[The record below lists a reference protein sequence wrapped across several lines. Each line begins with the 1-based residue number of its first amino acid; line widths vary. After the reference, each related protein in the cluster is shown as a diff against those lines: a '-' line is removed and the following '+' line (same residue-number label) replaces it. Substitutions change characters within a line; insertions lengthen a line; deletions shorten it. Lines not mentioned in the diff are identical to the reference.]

1 MRVEDSA
8 FWITAGLMALAI
20 LYPASMSIYIA
31 FTEAGNFSLGGFRRI
46 LAHPSVG
53 REVVTTIVFA
63 AGATLGA
70 AAIGVPLAWI
80 NARTD
85 VPGRR
90 FLEILCVV
98 PLFISAFVG
107 AMAWRLLLVPRA
119 GMVSRTLTDWGYP
132 PEWLPNVYSLT
143 SMIII
148 QSIFYSPFM
157 YLYAVASL
165 RQMDPSL
172 EEVARIH
179 GAKPLQTLWRITLS
193 VNGPALLSGMVL
205 VFVFTVG
212 TLEIPLALGI
222 PGGNYVLAT
231 RIWTLMS
238 DYPQDVTMAAALGI
252 VAILIAAAGIWVQRR
267 ILGERQFTTVTG
279 KGFRAKRVS
288 LGRRRWLAFGIV
300 VAYVLIAVIA
310 PLVVLVLVGLQK
322 FWAGAFDPDLFTLD
336 NFRSVMFEYDV
347 TRRAIVNTMISCTVA
362 ATIAVAL
369 ATILSQTRSRLG
381 EALMGLLVLLP
392 IAIPG
397 AIFGMMVLFAFVRT
411 PIYNTLNIIIFA
423 YVIGY
428 FYLAYRSIYSVRLSI
443 PWRTGAVRS
452 DPRSILVEIIRPDPA
467 AAAEAGDLFRLADDV
482 CRSGTGVF
490 LRDVPVPQRH
500 RSHVRGVL
508 PADGATFRQTCRLHG
523 DPDGN
528 PAAGDDHLP
537 AYQLPAFRHDHRVEP
552 QLRSAPGYAAPSGI
566 RNRSVSM
573 IASTVISTSA
583 PGGPSPVTSISV
595 TGRPIVP
602 EILEALIRSRVVL
615 LEVKHVRRGCHDI
628 VERRTHIL
636 KTNPDVLTGL
646 PDLRPHVLSGDLAA
660 GHTGR
665 LSRQVDMRV
674 GFVADDDDRRIQQYA
689 VLDACPHVFRTQE
702 VSLEHVQSSPLMSLS
717 FFVAACHR
725 TTHLDAVVSRKP
737 RQSCCV

>member
-1 MRVEDSA
+1 MTALAQGWRSLSRVRAENSA

-20 LYPASMSIYIA
+20 LYPASMSVYMA
-31 FTEAGNFSLGGFRRI
+31 FTEAGRLSLGGFQRV
-46 LAHPSVG
+46 LEHPSVG

-70 AAIGVPLAWI
+70 TVIGVPLAWI
-80 NARTD
+80 NAKTD

-119 GMVSRTLTDWGYP
+119 GMISRALTDWGYP

-172 EEVARIH
+172 EEIARIH
-179 GAKPLQTLWRITLS
+179 GARPLQTLWRITLS
-193 VNGPALLSGMVL
+193 VNGPALLSGMLL

-238 DYPQDVTMAAALGI
+238 DYPQDISMAAALGI
-252 VAILIAAAGIWVQRR
+252 LAILIAAAGIWVQRR
-267 ILGERQFTTVTG
+267 ILGDRQFTTVTG
-279 KGFRAKRVS
+279 KGFRAKRIS
-288 LGRRRWLAFGIV
+288 LGRRRWAAFGIV
-300 VAYVLIAVIA
+300 VAYVMIAVIA
-310 PLVVLVLVGLQK
+310 PLVVLLLVGLQK
-322 FWAGAFDPDLFTLD
+322 FWAGSFDPDLFTLD

-347 TRRAIVNTMISCTVA
+347 TRRAIVNTLISCTIA

-369 ATILSQTRSRLG
+369 ATILSQVRSRRG

-397 AIFGMMVLFAFVRT
+397 AVFGMMVLFAFVRT
-411 PIYNTLNIIIFA
+411 PIYNTLIIIIFA

-443 PWRTGAVRS
+443 HGELEQSARIHGASWWKSSYKILLPLLKPGIFSAWLMTFVVLVREFS
-452 DPRSILVEIIRPDPA
+452 SVMFLYRNGTEVMSVVFFLLMERHSA
-467 AAAEAGDLFRLADDV
+467 RLAAFMV
-482 CRSGTGVF
+482 IQTAILLLVMVIF
-490 LRDVPVPQRH
+490 QRI
-500 RSHVRGVL
+500 S
-508 PADGATFRQTCRLHG
+508 
-523 DPDGN
+523 
-528 PAAGDDHLP
+528 
-537 AYQLPAFRHDHRVEP
+537 YQNSDT
-552 QLRSAPGYAAPSGI
+552 
-566 RNRSVSM
+566 
-573 IASTVISTSA
+573 IAV
-583 PGGPSPVTSISV
+583 
-595 TGRPIVP
+595 
-602 EILEALIRSRVVL
+602 
-615 LEVKHVRRGCHDI
+615 
-628 VERRTHIL
+628 
-636 KTNPDVLTGL
+636 
-646 PDLRPHVLSGDLAA
+646 
-660 GHTGR
+660 
-665 LSRQVDMRV
+665 
-674 GFVADDDDRRIQQYA
+674 
-689 VLDACPHVFRTQE
+689 
-702 VSLEHVQSSPLMSLS
+702 
-717 FFVAACHR
+717 
-725 TTHLDAVVSRKP
+725 
-737 RQSCCV
+737 